1 MLLQNLCT
9 GLYKYSS
16 KNHEK
21 KWQRII
27 RRLINEYL
35 VYIFTGTCKFS
46 IRKHLLKKR
55 APRKNITSQFL
66 FSNHVTQCF
75 IGKGM

>member
-1 MLLQNLCT
+1 M
-9 GLYKYSS
+9 YWSKYSS

-46 IRKHLLKKR
+46 IRKHLLKKEEHLER
-55 APRKNITSQFL
+55 I
-66 FSNHVTQCF
+66 
-75 IGKGM
+75 